1 MRNTLRGWA
10 NAVDSEYLQQPKET
24 SKNSATVNLFLS
36 SILILCFSWRFQLT
50 KRKFDV
56 QKALKEWLA
65 DAERVVVAGIG
76 NPIRSDDFVGVK
88 IVQNI
93 QGKISERVYL
103 IECETVPES
112 FLQPIVEFN
121 PTHVLLI
128 DAAILGL
135 KPGETRLIDPERI
148 ADFPA
153 ISTHMLPLRIFCEY
167 LTATTK
173 AKIAL
178 LLIEPKNV
186 EFGEGLTP
194 DVQAAAEKIAN
205 ILLKLFS

>member
-1 MRNTLRGWA
+1 MVLRIVNGKHRVQEELKKWLT
-10 NAVDSEYLQQPKET
+10 NAEG
-24 SKNSATVNLFLS
+24 
-36 SILILCFSWRFQLT
+36 
-50 KRKFDV
+50 
-56 QKALKEWLA
+56 
-65 DAERVVVAGIG
+65 VVIAGIG
-76 NPIRSDDFVGVK
+76 NPIRTDDFAGVK
-88 IVQNI
+88 IVQDL
-93 QGKISERVYL
+93 QGKVPERVYL

-112 FLQPIVEFN
+112 FLQQIVEFN

-135 KPGETRLIDPERI
+135 QPGETRLIDPERVT
-148 ADFPA
+148 AFPA

-167 LTATTK
+167 ITAATK

-194 DVQAAAEKIAN
+194 EVQVTAEKIAKM
-205 ILLKLFS
+205 LLKLLKTKSNS